1 LRERA
6 LTNEAK
12 KILVAP
18 AWPYASGPRHIGHV
32 AGFAVPA
39 DVFARYHRLKGDDVL
54 TVSGTDEHGTPV
66 MVSADRS
73 GVSPREL
80 ADRNNE
86 LIRIDLRDLGITY
99 DCFTRT
105 TTRNH
110 SRVTEDIFRTLYE
123 KGYLVEQ
130 TTLGAFSPST
140 GRTLPDRY
148 IEGTC
153 PICGFPEARG
163 DQCDNCGNQ
172 LDPVDLIDPKSIID
186 GSTPEFRETTHLFLD
201 LPAFAEQLEQWL
213 TAQEGWRP
221 NVKNFSLGLVHELKP
236 RAMTRDID
244 WGVPVPVEGY
254 PADTKRIYVWFD
266 AVIGYLSASVE
277 WAANRG
283 TPEAWRAWWQ
293 NPDAGH
299 YYFMGKDNIVFHS
312 VIWPAMLL
320 GYGSGGELGAGKGDL
335 HLPTNVVASEYLTM
349 EGKKASTSRNLAI
362 WVSDFLSRYDPD
374 PLRYYLTAGG
384 PETQDTDF
392 TWDEFVRR
400 NNDELLANW
409 GNLVNRTLVN
419 AHRNFGSVPE
429 PGELTESDSRVLGA
443 VAAAFDEVGAQIEA
457 VRFRAAIA
465 EAMRASTLANQYL
478 AEQAPWA
485 LVKTDRDRAATVL
498 YVALRCVDSLKTLL
512 APFLPFTSQVV
523 HELLGYDGLLAGPLA
538 FETVT
543 EADGSTHEVLTGDYE
558 SWVGSWTP
566 SELPAGQQLLEP
578 RPLFRKLPPETAAEE
593 LARLGL

>member
-86 LIRIDLRDLGITY
+86 LIRIDLRDLGISY

-110 SRVTEDIFRTLYE
+110 YRVTEDIFRTLYE

-130 TTLGAFSPST
+130 TTLGAFSPAT

-244 WGVPVPVEGY
+244 WGVPVPVDGY
-254 PADTKRIYVWFD
+254 PEETKRIYVWFD

-283 TPEAWRAWWQ
+283 TPEAWREWWQ

-320 GYGSGGELGAGKGDL
+320 GYGSGGELGAGKSDL

>member
-1 LRERA
+1 
-6 LTNEAK
+6 
-12 KILVAP
+12 
-18 AWPYASGPRHIGHV
+18 V

-39 DVFARYHRLKGDDVL
+39 DVFARYHRLKGNDVL
-54 TVSGTDEHGTPV
+54 MVSGTDEHGTPV

-73 GVSPREL
+73 NVSPREL
-80 ADRNNE
+80 ADRNNA
-86 LIRIDLRDLGITY
+86 LIREDLRNLGISY
-99 DCFTRT
+99 DLFTRT

-110 SRVTEDIFRTLYE
+110 YWVTQDIFRTLYE
-123 KGYLVEQ
+123 KGYLIEQ
-130 TTLGAFSPST
+130 TTLGAFSPD

-172 LDPVDLIDPKSIID
+172 LDPVDLINPRSIID
-186 GSTPEFRETTHLFLD
+186 GSTPEFRETQHLFLD
-201 LPAFAEQLEQWL
+201 LPAFADQLAAYLAKQDS
-213 TAQEGWRP
+213 WRP
-221 NVKNFSLGLVHELKP
+221 NVRNFSLGLVRELKP

-254 PADTKRIYVWFD
+254 PEDTKRIYVWFD

-277 WAANRG
+277 WAKNRG
-283 TPEAWRAWWQ
+283 TPDTWREWWQ
-293 NPDAGH
+293 NPDSGH
-299 YYFMGKDNIVFHS
+299 FYFMGKDNIVFHS

-320 GYGSGGELGAGKGDL
+320 GYGSGGELGAGRGDL

-362 WVSDFLSRYDPD
+362 WVSDFLERYDPD

-409 GNLVNRTLVN
+409 GNLVNRTLVS
-419 AHRNFGSVPE
+419 AHRNFGEVPS
-429 PGELTESDSRVLGA
+429 PGELTDADTRVLEG
-443 VAAAFDEVGAQIEA
+443 VAAAFDVVGALIEQ

-465 EAMRASTLANQYL
+465 EAMRTSALANQYV

-485 LVKTDRDRAATVL
+485 LVKADPERAATVL
-498 YVALRCVDSLKTLL
+498 FVALRLVDSLKTLL
-512 APFLPFTSQVV
+512 APFLPFTSQKV
-523 HELLGYDGLLAGPLA
+523 HVLLGYEGWIAGPLE
-538 FETVT
+538 FRT
-543 EADGSTHEVLTGDYE
+543 ESEEDGSTHKVLTGDYE
-558 SWVGSWTP
+558 SWVGSWAP
-566 SELPAGQQLLEP
+566 SELPASQKLREP
-578 RPLFRKLPPETAAEE
+578 EPLFRKLPPETAAEE